1 MSPRARVPSQRWV
14 PLSRPRM
21 AHARG
26 MLVRHP
32 VRADRI
38 QGGAAERR
46 PESSEA
52 APHPSSRVR
61 SHGGDNA

>member
-1 MSPRARVPSQRWV
+1 
-14 PLSRPRM
+14 
-21 AHARG
+21 
-26 MLVRHP
+26 

-52 APHPSSRVR
+52 ALHPVQQTAFARR
-61 SHGGDNA
+61 RKRLTH

>member
-1 MSPRARVPSQRWV
+1 V
-14 PLSRPRM
+14 
-21 AHARG
+21 
-26 MLVRHP
+26 VRHP

-52 APHPSSRVR
+52 VPDLVQQTASARRRKRLTH
-61 SHGGDNA
+61 